1 MIKDVNYKFI
11 GIIKTP
17 FNSKEGMPIQPTGA
31 KGINGVIEI
40 NPEFAEGLTDL
51 DGFSHIILIYHF
63 LTDLDGFSHIILI
76 YHFHKADNFHLMV
89 KPFMD
94 DKEHGVFSTRAPKR
108 PNSIGLSVVKLN
120 HIEGNLVYVE
130 NIDVLN
136 ETPLLDIKPLIPD
149 VDFAEVDKLGWLEG
163 KSNKMGDK
171 KADNRF

>member
-40 NPEFAEGLTDL
+40 NPEFAEG
-51 DGFSHIILIYHF
+51 

-149 VDFAEVDKLGWLEG
+149 VDFAEVDRLGWLEG

>member
-1 MIKDVNYKFI
+1 VQEINYKVI

-31 KGINGVIEI
+31 KGIKGVIEI
-40 NPEFAEGLTDL
+40 NPEFAEGL
-51 DGFSHIILIYHF
+51 I
-63 LTDLDGFSHIILI
+63 DLDGFSHIILI
-76 YHFHKADNFHLMV
+76 YHFHKSDNYHLMV

-108 PNSIGLSVVKLN
+108 PNPIGLSVVKLIKLEGN
-120 HIEGNLVYVE
+120 ILHIED
-130 NIDVLN
+130 IDVLN
-136 ETPLLDIKPLIPD
+136 GTPLLDIKPLIPE

>member
-31 KGINGVIEI
+31 KGIKGVIEI
-40 NPEFAEGLTDL
+40 NPEFAEG
-51 DGFSHIILIYHF
+51 

-149 VDFAEVDKLGWLEG
+149 VDFAEVDRLGWLEG